1 MHTLSPLL
9 PARVCSC
16 GRRAELLQ
24 AGRSAR
30 RRGPARLAAERPTAA
45 DYGELV
51 LSEEALEQ
59 ALLDAREELS
69 QLFDEAVGMT
79 GTVKLASLDG
89 PFCTLRFAGRFWHP
103 RKMVLARV
111 GAVLM
116 RRFPDLAEVNVE
128 AEAQLDDSAAS
139 F

>member
-1 MHTLSPLL
+1 MHALSP
-9 PARVCSC
+9 CSQC
-16 GRRAELLQ
+16 GRRAEPQ
-24 AGRSAR
+24 PTARCRRRAAR
-30 RRGPARLAAERPTAA
+30 RAGGVQPPRAERLTAA

-51 LSEEALEQ
+51 LGEEALEQ

-79 GTVKLASLDG
+79 GTVRLASLDG

-128 AEAQLDDSAAS
+128 SEAQLDDSAAS